1 MTRNT
6 RRKKPG
12 DPGER
17 YPDSPAKVP
26 NDLDE
31 AKQLQTDVPEARSGA
46 ADADAHHPAAASAFA
61 DAEAGAT
68 ESGGRTEPLRRK
80 G

>member
-1 MTRNT
+1 MTKNT
-6 RRKKPG
+6 KRKKSG

-17 YPDSPAKVP
+17 YPHSPAKVP

-31 AKQLQTDVPEARSGA
+31 AKRLQTDVPEARTGA

-61 DAEAGAT
+61 DDEAGTPA
-68 ESGGRTEPLRRK
+68 SGGRIEPLRRK